1 MIDRI
6 CIMLLNICVLI
17 NCLHIR
23 YIYKTLN
30 DKINRYEHNIKSI
43 NNELLNLRLNY
54 KEDLNKIVRAIYDG
68 NLKEIK
74 TKKKK

>member
-30 DKINRYEHNIKSI
+30 DKINRHEHNIKSI

>member
-1 MIDRI
+1 MEVKI
-6 CIMLLNICVLI
+6 CIMLLNICILI

-23 YIYKTLN
+23 YVYKTLN
-30 DKINRYEHNIKSI
+30 NKINRHEDNIKSL
-43 NNELLNLRLNY
+43 NNELLTLRIKY